1 MEINFFIMIDGF
13 KFKNKKCKKLKVTF
27 LLLWLIV
34 MSSYNIFAQRD
45 NDKGQRNPS
54 NFQYEDCGCD
64 FKVNLPIFHGLN
76 GGEISDNDEESKGA
90 VTVANKNGDNGCT
103 EIDLIKLIIEPK
115 GKKAS
120 NCDVELIPDGNVSFW
135 NNSDRTGAI
144 TNLIFNSDDLP
155 KTIWIEALDVS
166 TQVKDIK
173 IEAKVGNTIYDKV
186 SATAIWCNFVN
197 KYNDGS
203 TPLPSDDPLN
213 SVIPGYSDNDGDY
226 YGLGY
231 FNQGAQGDP
240 AYGGRILIE
249 FQLIPN
255 GIKDIWPLYFDVTR
269 RINKSRDGLISGQ
282 NTFTNIESKSFPSNP
297 DLPNDD
303 AISNDD
309 EDNIP
314 NQLFGF
320 DGPSEPVNPG
330 LDVGQNSYGYIKS
343 DHNFEEYVRMSF
355 EPIQGNGNQ
364 LYGSRCSDK
373 VPWVHNRCLKI
384 WSDNTTDPYAPPNQ
398 RYKVIE
404 GAVTHSMPTRV
415 FGIGK
420 GKIEITFL
428 SNATSDGYTILFK
441 DNNIAELYNATSQV
455 SMSNKINGKWM
466 LEEINK
472 IKVVVTD
479 DLVNPY
485 NAVDRL
491 YFSVLNSASI
501 FNDIK
506 IE

>member
-1 MEINFFIMIDGF
+1 MIGS
-13 KFKNKKCKKLKVTF
+13 NS
-27 LLLWLIV
+27 I
-34 MSSYNIFAQRD
+34 YGQRD
-45 NDKGQRNPS
+45 EGKRNNS
-54 NFQYEDCGCD
+54 GFQYEDCGCD
-64 FKVNLPIFHGLN
+64 FKVNLRIFHGLN
-76 GGEISDNDEESKGA
+76 GDEISESDEESKGA
-90 VTVANKNGDNGCT
+90 VTVANKNGDNGGT

-120 NCDVELIPDGNVSFW
+120 NCDVELISDGNIFFW

-166 TQVKDIK
+166 TDVKDII
-173 IEAKVGNTIYDKV
+173 IEAKVGNIIYDKV
-186 SATAIWCNFVN
+186 TATAIWCNFVN
-197 KYNDGS
+197 KYNDGV
-203 TPLPSDDPLN
+203 TPLPGDDPLY
-213 SVIPGYSDNDGDY
+213 SGIPGYIDSDEDY

-231 FNQGAQGDP
+231 FNQGHQGVA

-355 EPIQGNGNQ
+355 EPMQGNGNQ

-404 GAVTHSMPTRV
+404 GALTHSMPTRYV
-415 FGIGK
+415 GSGK
-420 GKIEITFL
+420 GDINITL
-428 SNATSDGYTILFK
+428 STSSVTSGYTIVFDDDLILNLFDENLVFITGVPK
-441 DNNIAELYNATSQV
+441 INNSWNLNINNQFQISIMNNITSPYK
-455 SMSNKINGKWM
+455 SMDA
-466 LEEINK
+466 L
-472 IKVVVTD
+472 T
-479 DLVNPY
+479 
-485 NAVDRL
+485 
-491 YFSVLNSASI
+491 FSILNNSVI
-501 FNDIK
+501 YNDIK